1 MLQEGIERLRHYG
14 YSSEEAHFLTLAAL
28 HAGYF
33 VRRQFN
39 EFLNQERGGNAQR
52 FIEKL
57 TARHHVQ
64 CERYLTNFF
73 VYHIRAKGIYN
84 RLGQVDNRNRRERA
98 PFTVKR
104 KLMCLDFVLAHR
116 DRRFLET
123 EAEKVAYFMVER
135 GVDIEFLPGRRYQS
149 RRTTEATERFFVEKL
164 PIFVDESSRS
174 APVVHFAYVDEG
186 AQSIEGFATF
196 LTQYRQL
203 LDGLGQIEV
212 AYVAAEPRWFAKAES
227 TFRRIVGVTQDTV
240 APLAPDAAELIE
252 YFETRRKFEKRDF
265 GGLDTERI
273 VRYREQKRTFAADHH
288 EQLYRQWLEGGTAAV
303 FPRSSA
309 ARKTSFCTYLL
320 NHDYEAFG
328 GLRNAS

>member
-28 HAGYF
+28 HSGYF

-39 EFLNQERGGNAQR
+39 EFLGQERGGNAQR

-57 TARHHVQ
+57 SARRHVQ

-84 RLGQVDNRNRRERA
+84 RLGQIDNRNRRERA

-116 DRRFLET
+116 AHRYLET
-123 EAEKVAYFMVER
+123 EAEKVGYLAVER
-135 GVDIEFLPGRRYQS
+135 SVPIEFLPGRRYQS
-149 RRTTEATERFFVEKL
+149 RRTTQTTERFFVEKF
-164 PIFVDESSRS
+164 PMFVEEPSGT
-174 APVVHFAYVDEG
+174 APVVHFTYIDEG

-196 LTQYRQL
+196 LTQHRQMF
-203 LDGLGQIEV
+203 DVLGQFEV
-212 AYVAAEPRWFAKAES
+212 TYVAGEQRWFAKAES
-227 TFRRIVGVTQDTV
+227 TFRRLVGRTLETAPPASPDT
-240 APLAPDAAELIE
+240 LDLIE
-252 YFETRRKFEKRDF
+252 YFETRRKFDKREF

-273 VRYREQKRTFAADHH
+273 VRYREQKRTFATESHD
-288 EQLYRQWLEGGTAAV
+288 QMYGRWLEGGTAAI
-303 FPRSSA
+303 FPQSSP
-309 ARKTSFCTYLL
+309 ARKATFSTYLIA
-320 NHDYEAFG
+320 HDYEAFG